1 MTTYPSPRSQQFT
14 PSPDSKPAAPSQW
27 AAGRVLAAIL
37 ACMLL
42 LASLTL
48 GTAGAAVAVAN
59 STHRDAGGYLMS
71 SPVAVNA
78 PGYTLTSAN
87 LEVKGAVDLPHQI
100 LGDAKVNATSR
111 GEAPVFVGVAK
122 TVDLHGYL
130 DGVRRTQVVAFGQDP
145 RYEQLSGGAP
155 STAPTD
161 IPIWVAQAVGTGTQT
176 VTWPVENGDW
186 TIVVMNADGSAGVSA
201 DVATGATVPGI
212 DWIYGGLFA
221 GAAVFLLIGA
231 VLLTAT
237 VRRTGS
243 AT

>member
-1 MTTYPSPRSQQFT
+1 M
-14 PSPDSKPAAPSQW
+14 
-27 AAGRVLAAIL
+27 AAIL
-37 ACMLL
+37 AGMLL
-42 LASLTL
+42 FASVTL
-48 GTAGAAVAVAN
+48 GAAGAAVAIAN

-71 SPVAVNA
+71 SPVAVNT
-78 PGYTLTSAN
+78 PGYALTSAN
-87 LEVKGAVDLPHQI
+87 LQINGAINLPHQI

-122 TVDLHGYL
+122 TSDLHGYL
-130 DGVRRTQVVAFGQDP
+130 DGVRRTQVIAFGQDP
-145 RYEQLSGGAP
+145 LYEQLSGGAP

-186 TIVVMNADGSAGVSA
+186 TIVVMNADGSTAVSA
-201 DVATGATVPGI
+201 DVAAGANVPAI
-212 DWIYGGLFA
+212 DWIYGALFA

-237 VRRTGS
+237 VRRTRS